1 MITVKKVFK
10 MVCVCMC
17 ECEGAEG
24 REGRKEGRIHV
35 WKNILKVIIF
45 LLFCVQQDILFI
57 EQTLALYIELT
68 QAISYY
74 KKCI

>member
-17 ECEGAEG
+17 ECEGAGG